1 MLYIKASFRLYCS
14 MHHDPR
20 TGVTPRQKRK
30 KETITC

>member
-14 MHHDPR
+14 MYHDPR
-20 TGVTPRQKRK
+20 TGVTPRHKQK